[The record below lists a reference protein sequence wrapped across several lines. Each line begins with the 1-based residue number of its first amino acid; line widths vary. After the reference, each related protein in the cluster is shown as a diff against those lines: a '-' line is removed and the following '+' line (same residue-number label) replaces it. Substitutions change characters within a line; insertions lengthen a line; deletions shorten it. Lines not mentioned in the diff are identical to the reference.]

1 MRESMHVLV
10 VNQLLQKNAGRAV
23 QQPCIVACLATHSNL
38 EISKHI
44 ATKFGKHESNE
55 RLNVSIGNDK
65 SLDRHLKEKRIVFF
79 GKAGTEVMERCES
92 E

>member
-23 QQPCIVACLATHSNL
+23 QQPCVVACLATHSNL

-44 ATKFGKHESNE
+44 ATKFGKH
-55 RLNVSIGNDK
+55 
-65 SLDRHLKEKRIVFF
+65 
-79 GKAGTEVMERCES
+79 
-92 E
+92 